1 MKIGIL
7 TLPLVDNYG
16 GILQAV
22 ALYRLLHNKE
32 YDVILINKK
41 YYNNDSKL
49 KKILKKVFLMIP
61 FYDFRNLKS
70 DRKENLEKEVRRN
83 FHKSFIQKEISN
95 ISKELYTRK
104 ELEDFVNEEKVNAV
118 IVGSDQVWRKEYI
131 NDIYYKSYFLDF
143 IENNKIKKIAYA
155 ASFGKDHW
163 EGISDIEEISKCL
176 KNFDV
181 ISTREISGE
190 SICRNT
196 FGISNVKNTLD
207 PTILI
212 GREFYL
218 DLISTYDTSTI
229 PKESLLT
236 YVLDEAI
243 EKKEIIE
250 YVQKNISAK
259 NIHHLKG
266 FNNKKTIYTIPEWIA
281 SFIFAE
287 TVVTDSF
294 HGMVF
299 SIIFEK
305 DFIVIGNKDRGLDR
319 FLSLLNL
326 LKLEDRLI
334 FNIEDLNDKKLK
346 EIDYESVNKILDE
359 NRELSLNF
367 LWSSLN
373 D

>member
-22 ALYRLLHNKE
+22 ALYRLLHNKG
-32 YDVILINKK
+32 YDVILINKE
-41 YYNNDSKL
+41 YYNNDS
-49 KKILKKVFLMIP
+49 ILKKVLKKIFLMIP

-70 DRKENLEKEVRRN
+70 NKKIYLEKEVRKK
-83 FHKSFIQKEISN
+83 FHKSFLQKEIFN
-95 ISKELYTRK
+95 ISKKLHTK
-104 ELEDFVNEEKVNAV
+104 NELENFVNKEKINAV
-118 IVGSDQVWRKEYI
+118 IVGSDQVWRKQYI

-143 IENNKIKKIAYA
+143 ITNKEIRKIAYA
-155 ASFGKDHW
+155 ASFGKNHW
-163 EGISDIEEISKCL
+163 EGINDIEEISNYL
-176 KNFDV
+176 KNFDA
-181 ISTREISGE
+181 ISTRELSGK
-190 SICRNT
+190 SICKNT
-196 FGISNVKNTLD
+196 FGINNVEHTID

-212 GREFYL
+212 GKEFYL

-229 PKESLLT
+229 PRDSLLT
-236 YVLDEAI
+236 YVLDEAV

-250 YVQKNISAK
+250 YIQRNVSSR

-266 FNNKKTIYTIPEWIA
+266 FNNKDTIYSIPEWLA

-287 TVVTDSF
+287 TVITDSF

-299 SIIFEK
+299 SIMFEK

-334 FNIEDLNDKKLK
+334 FNLEGLVDKELK
-346 EIDYESVNKILDE
+346 EINYELVNKILDE
-359 NRELSLNF
+359 NRKISLDF